1 MATVGRRALLALFAM
16 VLATAVGVTFLGPRH
31 GPSGEDRDSSGP
43 PDSLSSSLQ
52 DSGPKNS
59 SAPARMPYVPYTP
72 IMGESITKDE
82 AIEVSPFAIIFP
94 ENIPGDLRLVDIRH
108 YTVGDSRHYF
118 ILIYATSKLPK
129 NTNLWGL
136 LYSGGMMLIEGQH
149 GFSEDYIRS
158 LIEETEQGKV
168 ANNVNNVVETVNN
181 NKVILIDTTLKHE
194 AKSFVGELSYDVV
207 AGPNIDMDEVR
218 AVVDSITTT
227 LGTLGHKGP

>member
-1 MATVGRRALLALFAM
+1 MVGRRALLALFAM

-31 GPSGEDRDSSGP
+31 GPSGEDCDSSGP
-43 PDSLSSSLQ
+43 QDSLSSSLQ
-52 DSGPKNS
+52 DSGLKNS
-59 SAPARMPYVPYTP
+59 SGPDQMPYVPYTP
-72 IMGESITKDE
+72 IMGESMTKDE

-136 LYSGGMMLIEGQH
+136 LYSGGMMVIEGQH
-149 GFSEDYIRS
+149 GFSEDCIRS

-168 ANNVNNVVETVNN
+168 ANNVVETVND

-194 AKSFVGELSYDVV
+194 AVFFVGELSYDVV
-207 AGPNIDMDEVR
+207 TGPNIDMDEVR